1 MAKKQK
7 TEWEITNENRAKTWK
22 HLSPEQKEA
31 LKDLRVAWR
40 DLQWSYA
47 EFCHPNYGDLVKMDD
62 ACHKIYRVLF
72 EEGK

>member
-31 LKDLRVAWR
+31 LKDLRNAWGE
-40 DLQWSYA
+40 LQIGYY
-47 EFCHPNYGDLVKMDD
+47 ELCHPNYGDLVNMDN
-62 ACHKIYRVLF
+62 ACHKVYRVLF
-72 EEGK
+72 EEAK